1 MLDFELFWTEREWRE
16 LVMKLSRSLCLCV
29 CLLFLKTAAYS
40 DRLPL
45 ECGVCKGVGKW
56 EAVIGVC

>member
-1 MLDFELFWTEREWRE
+1 
-16 LVMKLSRSLCLCV
+16 MKLSRSLCLCI